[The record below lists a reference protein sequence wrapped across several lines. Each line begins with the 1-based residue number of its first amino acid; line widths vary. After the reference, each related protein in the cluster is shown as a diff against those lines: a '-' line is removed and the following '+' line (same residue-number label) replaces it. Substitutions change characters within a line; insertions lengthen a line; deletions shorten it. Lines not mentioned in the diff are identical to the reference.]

1 METLVLPKGQLVYR
15 SFKDDSRRKG
25 FWYCIN
31 EKDTSGYGSKT
42 AEFRL
47 SRDLVLVDITSN
59 SFYDN
64 LKKLLIDETSKDINL
79 KKEHTMILFPLG
91 FDDIVFYRNAAQSI
105 GVNVNT
111 YPLKPHIH
119 TESLLYFNGRS
130 RLSVH
135 DCDVS
140 LAKFLNNTIGNR
152 YDGIASLKQFPD
164 IIRNGTQHP
173 EVCIFDETNV
183 EYVRDIPQYIIG
195 GGKSSRDVYSE
206 EDALPPL
213 QIDSRLIERLKNNND
228 LNEDSLPPL
237 CLSTEYLREG
247 SKRIDEWIERSK
259 NIKTEL
265 SKSESRK
272 KTRKKH
278 RL

>member
-1 METLVLPKGQLVYR
+1 MDTLVLPKGQLVYR

-31 EKDTSGYGSKT
+31 EKDTIGYGSKI

-91 FDDIVFYRNAAQSI
+91 FDDIVFYRHAAQSI

-173 EVCIFDETNV
+173 EVCIFDQTNV

-195 GGKSSRDVYSE
+195 GGKSGDIHL
-206 EDALPPL
+206 EDSLPPL
-213 QIDSRLIERLKNNND
+213 HIDSRLIENLRNNNFSND
-228 LNEDSLPPL
+228 DDSLPPL
-237 CLSTEYLREG
+237 CLSSEFLREG

-265 SKSESRK
+265 SKSRKKSRK
-272 KTRKKH
+272 IH
-278 RL
+278 R